1 MSSTVPLHCAFRL
14 PSRMPLHIVPL
25 LFFQI
30 PIATSGIRAMGFL
43 MRHHLRTE
51 GSSGVSQRIIT
62 QLVKVKQE
70 QLYSTDNHGPLVLF
84 LSEEVRGNKSLQCS
98 SVRPNGIKV

>member
-1 MSSTVPLHCAFRL
+1 MCQYIYI
-14 PSRMPLHIVPL
+14 IVIV

-30 PIATSGIRAMGFL
+30 PIATSGIRGMGFL

-51 GSSGVSQRIIT
+51 GLSVSQRMIT

-70 QLYSTDNHGPLVLF
+70 LF
-84 LSEEVRGNKSLQCS
+84 DSAD
-98 SVRPNGIKV
+98 I